1 MKHAATLAAILLSLV
16 AIVNS
21 QSALRRADQADREH
35 AALAMRLV
43 EVEGVLTL
51 EQKLALDM
59 VRNKGRK

>member
-1 MKHAATLAAILLSLV
+1 MHPIATLAAALLALV

-21 QSALRRADQADREH
+21 QSAIRRADESDREH
-35 AALAMRLV
+35 AALAMRIV

-59 VRNKGRK
+59 IRTKGRK